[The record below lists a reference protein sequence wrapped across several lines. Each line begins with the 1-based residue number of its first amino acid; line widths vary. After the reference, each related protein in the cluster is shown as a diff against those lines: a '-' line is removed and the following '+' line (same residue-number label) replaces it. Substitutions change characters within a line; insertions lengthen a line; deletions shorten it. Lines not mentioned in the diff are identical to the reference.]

1 MGTIG
6 PMVVPTP
13 VLRVKLQT
21 QAASTLGDRY
31 QFDEVILVR
40 AKHYTSLLIG
50 RSHIIKGTN
59 QLRANDGVTCL
70 RRSS

>member
-6 PMVVPTP
+6 ADGGVPP
-13 VLRVKLQT
+13 LVLSENLQT

-40 AKHYTSLLIG
+40 AKHYTS
-50 RSHIIKGTN
+50 R
-59 QLRANDGVTCL
+59 
-70 RRSS
+70 